1 MGFFYFGAPGRDA
14 LTFTDSSPI
23 GGKNMILV
31 LKKGIAKADVEKL
44 KETLRS
50 EDYLVKDIGGVE
62 ENVLGIVG
70 NSYKETAYYEML
82 PGVERAIPV
91 SKPYKLVSRELH
103 PAPSII
109 KVGDVAIG
117 GDRLVVIAGPCG
129 VEDRKTTLD
138 IARMVRKHGAVLFRG
153 GAFKPRTSPYSF
165 QGLGEE
171 GLKIL
176 REVRE
181 ETGLGVVT
189 EITSP
194 SQADIMMKYVDVVQ
208 IGARNMQNF
217 ELLKCVGR
225 IGKPVLLKRGLA
237 ATIEEWLMS
246 AEYILSEG
254 NDQVILCERGIRT
267 FERYTRNTLDLTAVP
282 VIKKLTHLPIIVDPS
297 HATGIREKVSPM
309 ARASIAAG
317 ADGLIIEVHTQPE
330 KALSDGPQSLY
341 PEQFEQLMRD
351 LYVIAPVVGKQVDY
365 AYLDKA
371 AIMRPRRD
379 KSKAPSGVVYSGVPG
394 SFSHKASLQFFGT
407 EAPIRNCASFREV
420 FEQVD
425 SEDAAFGIVP
435 VENSLTGSIHE
446 NYDLLLEYD
455 LKIVGE
461 LTLRIKHNLLGL
473 EEASI
478 EGLERIYSHPQ
489 GFQQCREFLEKHP
502 GWELVTC
509 EDTATAV
516 VRVKDGGDPAVAAI
530 AGEEAAE
537 FYQMS
542 VLKEGIET
550 NPRNFTR
557 FVVIAREEFLPG
569 PKNKS
574 SLIYSVSDKP
584 GALFETLRIL
594 AENNINLVK
603 LESRPIHSSPWE
615 YLFYADLEADITEE
629 KHRQILEGLQ
639 QKTEFFKFLGSY
651 QKGAE
656 ASR

>member
-1 MGFFYFGAPGRDA
+1 
-14 LTFTDSSPI
+14 
-23 GGKNMILV
+23 MILV
-31 LKKGIAKADVEKL
+31 LGKGTTKEEEERL
-44 KETLRS
+44 KEILRS
-50 EDYLVKDIGGVE
+50 EGHMVKEIGGVE
-62 ENVLGIVG
+62 ERVLGIVG
-70 NSYKETAYYEML
+70 NMYRETAYYESL
-82 PGVERAIPV
+82 PGVERAVPI

-103 PAPSII
+103 PAASII

-129 VEDRKTTLD
+129 VEDRKRTLD
-138 IARMVRKHGAVLFRG
+138 IARVVRKHGAVLFRG
-153 GAFKPRTSPYSF
+153 GAFKPRTSPYAF
-165 QGLGEE
+165 QGMGEE

-181 ETGLGVVT
+181 ETGLGIVS

-194 SQADIMMKYVDVVQ
+194 SQADLMMKYVDIVQ
-208 IGARNMQNF
+208 VGARNMQNF
-217 ELLKCVGR
+217 ELLKSVGR
-225 IGKPVLLKRGLA
+225 IGKPVLLKRGLS

-297 HATGIREKVSPM
+297 HATGIRDKVSPM

-317 ADGLIIEVHTQPE
+317 ADGLIIEVHTEPE

-371 AIMRPRRD
+371 AIMKPRTGEGR
-379 KSKAPSGVVYSGVPG
+379 APALVAYSGVPG
-394 SFSHKASLQFFGT
+394 SFSHKACVQFFGS
-407 EAPIRNCASFREV
+407 EVPLRNSSSFREV
-420 FEQVD
+420 FELVD
-425 SEDAAFGIVP
+425 SEQAAFGVVP

-446 NYDLLLEYD
+446 NYDLLLEYE
-455 LKIVGE
+455 LKTVGE
-461 LTLRIKHNLLGL
+461 LTLRIKHNLLGQANAL
-473 EEASI
+473 I
-478 EGLERIYSHPQ
+478 DGLERIYSHPQ
-489 GFQQCREFLEKHP
+489 VFQQCREYLGKNP
-502 GWELVTC
+502 GWDLIAC
-509 EDTATAV
+509 KDTASAV
-516 VRVKDGGDPAVAAI
+516 QRVKEAADPREAAI
-530 AGEEAAE
+530 AGEEDEQFSPMA
-537 FYQMS
+537 

-557 FVVIAREEFLPG
+557 FVVISRNESLPG

-584 GALFETLRIL
+584 GALFETLRIF
-594 AENNINLVK
+594 AQNDINIVK
-603 LESRPIHSSPWE
+603 LESRPIHSRPWE
-615 YLFYADLEADITEE
+615 YLFYVDLETDIAEE
-629 KHRQILEGLQ
+629 SRRHILSEIIE
-639 QKTEFFKFLGSY
+639 KTEFFKFLGSY
-651 QKGAE
+651 NKGFQA
-656 ASR
+656 

>member
-1 MGFFYFGAPGRDA
+1 
-14 LTFTDSSPI
+14 
-23 GGKNMILV
+23 MILI
-31 LKKGIAKADVEKL
+31 LKKGITKEAVEEL
-44 KETLRS
+44 KEILRA
-50 EDYLVKDIGGVE
+50 DGHLVKEIGGTE
-62 ENVLGIVG
+62 ERVLGFVG
-70 NSYKETAYYEML
+70 NMYKETTHYESL
-82 PGVERAIPV
+82 PGVDRAVPI

-109 KVGDVAIG
+109 NVGDVAIG

-129 VEDRKTTLD
+129 VEDRKRTLD
-138 IARMVRKHGAVLFRG
+138 IARVVRKHGAVLFRG

-165 QGLGEE
+165 QGMGED

-176 REVRE
+176 KEVRE
-181 ETGLGVVT
+181 ETGLGIVS

-194 SQADIMMKYVDVVQ
+194 SQADLMVKYVDVVQ

-217 ELLKCVGR
+217 ELLKSVGR
-225 IGKPVLLKRGLA
+225 IGKPVLLKRGLS

-254 NDQVILCERGIRT
+254 NEQVILCERGIRT

-297 HATGIREKVSPM
+297 HATGIRAKVSPM

-317 ADGLIIEVHTQPE
+317 ADGLIVEVHTEPD

-351 LYVIAPVVGKQVDY
+351 LYVIAPVVGKQLDY

-371 AIMRPRRD
+371 AIMKPHRGT
-379 KSKAPSGVVYSGVPG
+379 SKAPAKVAYSGVPG
-394 SFSHKASLQFFGT
+394 SFSHKACLQFFG
-407 EAPIRNCASFREV
+407 ADVPIDNCGSFRDV
-420 FEQVD
+420 FNLVD
-425 SEDAAFGIVP
+425 SEQAAFGVVP

-446 NYDLLLEYD
+446 NYDLLLEYN

-461 LTLRIKHNLLGL
+461 LTLKIKHNILGH
-473 EEASI
+473 ADARI
-478 EGLERIYSHPQ
+478 DALERIYSHPQ
-489 GFQQCREFLEKHP
+489 VFQQCKDYLDKHP
-502 GWELVTC
+502 GWDLIAC
-509 EDTATAV
+509 KNTASAV
-516 VRVKDGGDPAVAAI
+516 KRVKETGDPKEAAI
-530 AGEEAAE
+530 AAEETE
-537 FYQMS
+537 QVYGMT

-557 FVVIAREEFLPG
+557 FLVISKNESLPG

-584 GALFETLRIL
+584 GALFETLRIF
-594 AENNINLVK
+594 AENHVNIVK
-603 LESRPIHSSPWE
+603 LESRPIHSRPWE
-615 YLFYADLEADITEE
+615 YLFYVDLETDVTEE
-629 KHRQILEGLQ
+629 SRWPIMEELDS
-639 QKTEFFKFLGSY
+639 KTEFFKFLGSY
-651 QKGAE
+651 NKGAE
-656 ASR
+656 ANQ

>member
-1 MGFFYFGAPGRDA
+1 
-14 LTFTDSSPI
+14 
-23 GGKNMILV
+23 MILV
-31 LKKGIAKADVEKL
+31 LGKGTTKEEEERL
-44 KETLRS
+44 KEILRS
-50 EDYLVKDIGGVE
+50 EGHMVKEIGGVE
-62 ENVLGIVG
+62 ERVLGIVG
-70 NSYKETAYYEML
+70 TMYRETAYYESL
-82 PGVERAIPV
+82 PCVEKAVPI

-103 PAPSII
+103 PAASII

-129 VEDRKTTLD
+129 VEDRKRTLD
-138 IARMVRKHGAVLFRG
+138 IARVVRKHGAVLFRG
-153 GAFKPRTSPYSF
+153 GAFKPRTSPYAF
-165 QGLGEE
+165 QGMGEE

-181 ETGLGVVT
+181 ETGLGIVS
-189 EITSP
+189 EMTSP
-194 SQADIMMKYVDVVQ
+194 SQADLMMKYVDIVQ
-208 IGARNMQNF
+208 VGARNMQNF
-217 ELLKCVGR
+217 ELLKSVGR
-225 IGKPVLLKRGLA
+225 IGKPVLLKRGLS

-317 ADGLIIEVHTQPE
+317 ADGLIIEVHTEPE

-371 AIMRPRRD
+371 VIMKPRTGEGR
-379 KSKAPSGVVYSGVPG
+379 APALVAYSGVPG
-394 SFSHKASLQFFGT
+394 SFSHKACMQFFGS
-407 EAPIRNCASFREV
+407 EVPLRNSSSFREV
-420 FEQVD
+420 FELVD
-425 SEDAAFGIVP
+425 SEQAAFGVVP

-446 NYDLLLEYD
+446 NYDLLLEYE
-455 LKIVGE
+455 LKTVGE
-461 LTLRIKHNLLGL
+461 LTLRIKHNLLGQANAL
-473 EEASI
+473 I
-478 EGLERIYSHPQ
+478 DGLERIYSHPQ
-489 GFQQCREFLEKHP
+489 VFQQCREYLGKNP
-502 GWELVTC
+502 GWDLIAC
-509 EDTATAV
+509 KDTASAV
-516 VRVKDGGDPAVAAI
+516 QRVKEGADPKEAAI
-530 AGEEAAE
+530 AGEEDEQFSPMA
-537 FYQMS
+537 

-557 FVVIAREEFLPG
+557 FVVISRNESLPG

-584 GALFETLRIL
+584 GALFETLRIF
-594 AENNINLVK
+594 AQNDINIVK
-603 LESRPIHSSPWE
+603 LESRPIHSRPWE
-615 YLFYADLEADITEE
+615 YLFYVDLETDIAEE
-629 KHRQILEGLQ
+629 SRRHILSEIIE
-639 QKTEFFKFLGSY
+639 KTEFFKFLGSY
-651 QKGAE
+651 NKGFQA
-656 ASR
+656 

>member
-1 MGFFYFGAPGRDA
+1 
-14 LTFTDSSPI
+14 
-23 GGKNMILV
+23 MILI
-31 LKKGIAKADVEKL
+31 LKKKATAEQMERLKDV
-44 KETLRS
+44 LRS
-50 EDYLVKDIGGVE
+50 EGYLVKEIAGVDE
-62 ENVLGIVG
+62 KILGVVG
-70 NSYKETAYYEML
+70 TMYKETAFYESL
-82 PGVERAIPV
+82 PGVERAVPI

-103 PAPSII
+103 PAPSVI
-109 KVGDVAIG
+109 KVGDVTIG

-129 VEDRKTTLD
+129 VEDRKRTLD
-138 IARMVRKHGAVLFRG
+138 IARTVRKHGAVLFRG

-194 SQADIMMKYVDVVQ
+194 SQADLMVKYVDVVQ
-208 IGARNMQNF
+208 VGARNMQNF
-217 ELLKCVGR
+217 ELLKSVGR
-225 IGKPVLLKRGLA
+225 IGKPVLLKRGLS

-246 AEYILSEG
+246 AEYVLSEG

-317 ADGLIIEVHTQPE
+317 ADGLIIEVHTEPD

-371 AIMRPRRD
+371 AIMKPR
-379 KSKAPSGVVYSGVPG
+379 KGKGKAAPMVVYSGVPG
-394 SFSHKASLQFFGT
+394 SFSHKACLQFFGT
-407 EAPIRNCASFREV
+407 EVPIRECTCFREV
-420 FEQVD
+420 FDSVAGEQ
-425 SEDAAFGIVP
+425 AAFGVIP

-455 LKIVGE
+455 IRIVGE
-461 LTLRIKHNLLGL
+461 LTLRIKHNLLAHL
-473 EEASI
+473 DSSI
-478 EGLERIYSHPQ
+478 EGIERVYSHPQ
-489 GFQQCREFLEKHP
+489 VFQQCREYLDKHP
-502 GWELVTC
+502 GWDQIAC
-509 EDTATAV
+509 KDTATAV
-516 VRVKDGGDPAVAAI
+516 RKVEEAGDAKEAAI
-530 AGEEAAE
+530 AGVGAV
-537 FYQMS
+537 QTRRMM

-557 FVVIAREEFLPG
+557 FVVISKNESLPG

-584 GALFETLRIL
+584 GALFETLRIF

-603 LESRPIHSSPWE
+603 LESRPIHSRPWE
-615 YLFYADLEADITEE
+615 YLFYADLEVDVMEDSRR
-629 KHRQILEGLQ
+629 HILEGLMS
-639 QKTEFFKFLGSY
+639 KTEFFKFLGSY
-651 QKGAE
+651 QKGTE
-656 ASR
+656 VSP